1 MKIRLIQLSLMSGLA
16 VFLACE
22 PKQTET
28 STVASPDGIDR
39 TVLPIKHPERVRYSE
54 LDVRNTTPPPKFEVK
69 APKDAPNVVIILM
82 DDMGF
87 AVPETFGGPA
97 YMPTLDRLAK
107 NGLTYNR
114 FHTTA
119 LCTPTR
125 AALLTGYNPHSVN
138 LGIITELAS
147 SYPGYSSIR
156 PQSITPMAEVLR
168 QNGYSTAQFGK
179 SHETP
184 TWEKSSNGPQ
194 DRWPTHS
201 GFEKFYGFL
210 GGITNN
216 WAPVIYDGVT
226 MIETPSYPGYHF
238 TNDMTNQA
246 VSWVNKQQA
255 LQPDKPFFI
264 YYAPG
269 ATRAPHHAPK
279 EYSAK
284 YKGKFDKG
292 WDVLRE
298 ETLERQK
305 KLGIVPANTILP
317 PKPEQIQDWAD
328 LSPVEQKLFAR
339 QMEVFAG
346 FAEHTDHEIGRL
358 IDAIEEMGE
367 LDNTIIFFIAGDNGS
382 SAEGQQTGMFN
393 EWTYFNRVKENVEDM
408 MKLYDEWGTESTIP
422 HMASGWAVATNSPFT
437 WTKQMA
443 SDFGGTRNGMVVH
456 WPKGIKA
463 KGEMRNQF
471 GFVSDVAPT
480 VYEIT
485 GIPSPK
491 MVNGIA
497 QDPIEGTSLAY
508 SFNNGDAPEQHTV
521 QYFEIGGNRAI
532 YQDGW
537 YARTIHMAPF
547 LPEPFNTLQNDVWQ
561 LYNTKEDFSLSNDL
575 SKKEP
580 QKLKDMQAL
589 FMKEAEKYHVLPID
603 DRTVERMIAEVAG
616 RPTVMAPGRTSMTL
630 TKDMKGLGVDVF
642 PNLQN
647 TSYTITAEVE
657 VGPDGNG
664 VLVCQGGRFGG
675 LSFYVKNGKPFFT
688 YNFLGLNS
696 TTISSTQTLAPGKH
710 TLVYDFKYDGGGPG
724 RGGVGTITVDGQKF
738 GEGRIERTQPGI
750 FSVVDLADVGV
761 DLGTV
766 VADYGASS
774 KFNGN
779 IKNVTVQRIAATVPS
794 ETPAIID

>member
-1 MKIRLIQLSLMSGLA
+1 MKIRFNHFLLMSG
-16 VFLACE
+16 FWACMSCGQN
-22 PKQTET
+22 PTEKKSNN
-28 STVASPDGIDR
+28 STEGIDR
-39 TVLPIKHPERVRYSE
+39 TVLPIKEPPRERYTE
-54 LDVRNTTPPPKFEVK
+54 LDVRNTTPPPRFEVK
-69 APKDAPNVVIILM
+69 APKDAPNVVVILM

-97 YMPTLDRLAK
+97 HMPTLDRLAK

-114 FHTTA
+114 FHTTS

-125 AALLTGYNPHSVN
+125 AALLTGYNPHSVG
-138 LGIITELAS
+138 LGIITELATT
-147 SYPGYSSIR
+147 YPGYSSIR
-156 PQSITPMAEVLR
+156 PQSVTPMAEVLR
-168 QNGYSTAQFGK
+168 QNGYNTAQFGK

-194 DRWPTHS
+194 DRWPTSS

-246 VSWVNKQQA
+246 ISWVNKQQS
-255 LQPDKPFFI
+255 LQPDKPFFM
-264 YYAPG
+264 YYAPAG
-269 ATRAPHHAPK
+269 TRAPHHAPK

-292 WDVLRE
+292 WDILRE

-305 KLGIVPANTILP
+305 KLGIIPANTKLA
-317 PKPEQIQDWAD
+317 PKPKEIADWAN
-328 LSPVEQKLFAR
+328 LSPIEQKLFAR

-382 SAEGQQTGMFN
+382 SGEGQQTGMFN
-393 EWTYFNRVKENVEDM
+393 EWTYFNGEKESIDDM

-422 HMASGWAVATNSPFT
+422 HMASGWSVATNSPFT
-437 WTKQMA
+437 WTKQVA
-443 SDFGGTRNGMVVH
+443 SDFGGTRNGLVVH

-463 KGEMRNQF
+463 KGEKRDQF
-471 GFVSDVAPT
+471 GFVIDIAPT
-480 VYEIT
+480 IYEVT

-508 SFNNGDAPEQHTV
+508 SFNTAAAPEQHTV
-521 QYFEIGGNRAI
+521 QYFEMGGNRAI

-537 YARTIHMAPF
+537 YARTIHQAPF
-547 LPEPFNTLQNDVWQ
+547 LPGPYNTLQNDVWE
-561 LYNTKEDFSLSNDL
+561 LFNTKEDFSLSNDL
-575 SKKEP
+575 SKKDP
-580 QKLKDMQAL
+580 KRLKDMQAL
-589 FMKEAEKYHVLPID
+589 FMKEAEKYHALPID
-603 DRTVERMIAEVAG
+603 DRRLERMIAEMAG
-616 RPTVMAPGRTSMTL
+616 RPTVLGSRTSMTL

-642 PNLQN
+642 ISLPN
-647 TSYTITAEVE
+647 TSYTITSEVE
-657 VGPDGNG
+657 AGPNVNG
-664 VLVCQGGRFGG
+664 VMVCQGGRFGG
-675 LSFYVKNGKPFFT
+675 LSFYIKNGKPAFT
-688 YNFLGLNS
+688 YNLFGLNS
-696 TTISSTQTLAPGKH
+696 TTITADQPLPPGKH
-710 TLVYDFKYDGGGPG
+710 TLVFDFKYDGGGLG
-724 RGGVGTITVDGQKF
+724 RGGIGTILIDGQKA
-738 GEGRIERTQPGI
+738 GEGRIERTQPGV
-750 FSVVDLADVGV
+750 FGVVDLADVGV
-761 DLGTV
+761 DLGTP
-766 VADYGASS
+766 VADYGPSS
-774 KFNGN
+774 KFTGE
-779 IKNVTVQRIAATVPS
+779 IKKVTVQRNGENAKGG
-794 ETPAIID
+794 TPPPVID

>member
-1 MKIRLIQLSLMSGLA
+1 MKIRFNQFFLLSGFLVCMSCGQN
-16 VFLACE
+16 
-22 PKQTET
+22 PTDSKSIKGTE
-28 STVASPDGIDR
+28 GIDR
-39 TVLPIKHPERVRYSE
+39 TVLPIKEPLRERFKE
-54 LDVRNTTPPPKFEVK
+54 LDVRNTTPPPRFEVN
-69 APKDAPNVVIILM
+69 APKDAPNVVVILM

-87 AVPETFGGPA
+87 AVPETFGGSA
-97 YMPTLDRLAK
+97 HMPTLDRLAK
-107 NGLTYNR
+107 NGLSYNR

-138 LGIITELAS
+138 LGIITELAT
-147 SYPGYSSIR
+147 SYPGYTSIR

-216 WAPVIYDGVT
+216 WAPLIYDGVT
-226 MIETPSYPGYHF
+226 MIETPNYPGYHF
-238 TNDMTNQA
+238 TTDMTNQA

-255 LQPDKPFFI
+255 LQPDKPFFM

-269 ATRAPHHAPK
+269 ATRAPHQAPK

-305 KLGIVPANTILP
+305 KLGVIPANTKLP
-317 PKPEQIQDWAD
+317 PKPKEIKDWAN

-358 IDAIEEMGE
+358 VDALEEMGE

-393 EWTYFNRVKENVEDM
+393 EWTYFNREKESVDDM

-422 HMASGWAVATNSPFT
+422 HMASGWAVATNCPFT
-437 WTKQMA
+437 WTKQVA

-463 KGEMRNQF
+463 KGEMRSQF
-471 GFVSDVAPT
+471 GFVNDVAPT
-480 VYEIT
+480 IYEVT
-485 GIPSPK
+485 GIPAPK

-508 SFNNGDAPEQHTV
+508 SFNNGSAPEKHTV

-537 YARTIHMAPF
+537 YARTIHQAPY
-547 LPEPFNTLQNDVWQ
+547 LPQPFNTLQNDVWE

-580 QKLKDMQAL
+580 QKLKEMQAL
-589 FMKEAEKYHVLPID
+589 FMTEAEKYHVLPID

-616 RPTVMAPGRTSMTL
+616 RPNLMAGRTSMTL

-642 PNLQN
+642 PNIQN
-647 TSYTITAEVE
+647 TSYTITSEIEA
-657 VGPDGNG
+657 GPGVNG
-664 VLVCQGGRFGG
+664 VMVCQGGRFGG
-675 LSFYVKNGKPFFT
+675 LSFYIKNGKPSFT
-688 YNFLGLNS
+688 YNLFGLKS
-696 TTISSTQTLAPGKH
+696 TTITSSQPLPPGKH
-710 TLVYDFKYDGGGPG
+710 TLVFDFKYDGGGPG
-724 RGGVGTITVDGQKF
+724 RGGIGTILIDGQKAV
-738 GEGRIERTQPGI
+738 EGRIERTQPGV
-750 FSVVDLADVGV
+750 FGVVDLADVSV
-761 DLGTV
+761 DLGTP
-766 VADYGASS
+766 VADYGPSS
-774 KFNGN
+774 RFSGEIKRVTIQRNGEN
-779 IKNVTVQRIAATVPS
+779 AKGGPP
-794 ETPAIID
+794 TPVVD

>member
-1 MKIRLIQLSLMSGLA
+1 MKKRLTQIFLLPGLLLYMSCGQKPA
-16 VFLACE
+16 
-22 PKQTET
+22 ET
-28 STVASPDGIDR
+28 NSNPGVDGIDR
-39 TVLPIKHPERVRYSE
+39 TVLPIKEPLRERFKE
-54 LDVRNTTPPPKFEVK
+54 LDVRNTTPPPRFEVK
-69 APKDAPNVVIILM
+69 APKDAPNVVVILM

-87 AVPETFGGPA
+87 GVPETFGGPA
-97 YMPTLDRLAK
+97 HMPTLDRLSK
-107 NGLTYNR
+107 NGLSYNR

-138 LGIITELAS
+138 LGIITELAT
-147 SYPGYSSIR
+147 SYPGYTSVR

-216 WAPVIYDGVT
+216 WAPLIYDGVT
-226 MIETPSYPGYHF
+226 MIETPNYPGYHF
-238 TNDMTNQA
+238 TTDMTNQA

-255 LQPDKPFFI
+255 LQPEKPFFM

-269 ATRAPHHAPK
+269 ATRAPHQAPK

-305 KLGIVPANTILP
+305 KLGIIPANTKLP
-317 PKPEQIQDWAD
+317 PKPKEIKDWANLTPD
-328 LSPVEQKLFAR
+328 EQKLFAR

-358 IDAIEEMGE
+358 VDALEEMGE

-393 EWTYFNRVKENVEDM
+393 EWTYFNREKENIEDM

-422 HMASGWAVATNSPFT
+422 HMASGWAVATNCPFT
-437 WTKQMA
+437 WTKQVA

-456 WPKGIKA
+456 WPNGIKA
-463 KGEMRNQF
+463 RGEMRSQF

-480 VYEIT
+480 IYEVS

-508 SFNNGDAPEQHTV
+508 SFDNGAAPEQHTV

-537 YARTIHMAPF
+537 YARTIHQAPY
-547 LPEPFNTLQNDVWQ
+547 LPQPFNTLQNDVWE
-561 LYNTKEDFSLSNDL
+561 LFNTKEDFSLSNDL

-580 QKLKDMQAL
+580 EKLKEMQAL
-589 FMKEAEKYHVLPID
+589 FMKEGEKYHVLPID

-616 RPTVMAPGRTSMTL
+616 RPNMMAGRTSMTL

-642 PNLQN
+642 ISLQN
-647 TSYTITAEVE
+647 TSYTITSEVE
-657 VGPDGNG
+657 VGPNAGG
-664 VLVCQGGRFGG
+664 VMVCQGGRFGG
-675 LSFYVKNGKPFFT
+675 LSFYIKNGKPSFT
-688 YNFLGLNS
+688 YNLFGLKS
-696 TTISSTQTLAPGKH
+696 TTITAANALTPGKH
-710 TLVYDFKYDGGGPG
+710 MLVFDFKYDGGGLG
-724 RGGVGTITVDGQKF
+724 RGGIGTILIDGQKA
-738 GEGRIERTQPGI
+738 GEGRIERTQPGV
-750 FSVVDLADVGV
+750 FGVVDLADVSV
-761 DLGTV
+761 DLGTP
-766 VADYGASS
+766 VADYGPSS
-774 KFNGN
+774 RFSGE
-779 IKNVTVQRIAATVPS
+779 IKKVTVQRNG
-794 ETPAIID
+794 ETAKGGTPTPVVD

>member
-1 MKIRLIQLSLMSGLA
+1 MRNRIIQFFMLTGFSAM
-16 VFLACE
+16 LACE
-22 PKQTET
+22 QKPAET
-28 STVASPDGIDR
+28 TATAASSDGIDR
-39 TVLPIKHPERVRYSE
+39 TVLPIKQPPRQRFSE
-54 LDVRNTTPPPKFEVK
+54 LDVRNTTPPPRFEVH
-69 APKDAPNVVIILM
+69 APKDAPNVVVILL

-97 YMPTLDRLAK
+97 HMPTLDRLAK

-125 AALLTGYNPHSVN
+125 AALLTGYNSHSVN
-138 LGIITELAS
+138 LGIITELATT
-147 SYPGYSSIR
+147 YPGYTSIR

-216 WAPVIYDGVT
+216 WAPLIYDGVT
-226 MIETPSYPGYHF
+226 MIETPNYPGYHF

-246 VSWVNKQQA
+246 VSWVQKQQA

-279 EYSAK
+279 EYSEK

-305 KLGIVPANTILP
+305 KLGIVPANTVLP
-317 PKPEQIQDWAD
+317 PKPKEIPDWD
-328 LSPVEQKLFAR
+328 SHSPLEKKLFAR

-358 IDAIEEMGE
+358 IEAIEEMGE

-408 MKLYDEWGTESTIP
+408 MKLYDEWGTESTNP
-422 HMASGWAVATNSPFT
+422 HMAAGWAVATNTPFT

-443 SDFGGTRNGMVVH
+443 SDFGGTRNGLVIH

-463 KGEMRNQF
+463 KGEIRNQF
-471 GFVSDVAPT
+471 GFVSDIAPT
-480 VYEIT
+480 VYEVT
-485 GIPSPK
+485 GIPAPK
-491 MVNGIA
+491 MVNGIE

-508 SFNNGDAPEQHTV
+508 SFDKADAPEQHTV

-537 YARTIHMAPF
+537 YARTIHLAPY
-547 LPEPFNTLQNDVWQ
+547 LPEPYNSLQNDVWE

-575 SKKEP
+575 SKNDPER
-580 QKLKDMQAL
+580 LKAMQDL
-589 FMKEAEKYHVLPID
+589 FMNEAEKYHVLPID
-603 DRTVERMIAEVAG
+603 DRSVERMIAEVAG
-616 RPTVMAPGRTSMTL
+616 RPTLMAGRNAMTL
-630 TKDMKGLGVDVF
+630 TKDMKGMGVDVF

-647 TSYTITAEVE
+647 TSYTITADLEL
-657 VGPDGNG
+657 GPNGNG
-664 VLVCQGGRFGG
+664 VIVCQGGRFGG
-675 LSFYVKNGKPFFT
+675 LSLYVKNGKPAFT

-696 TTISSTQTLAPGKH
+696 TTIASTQSLAPGKH

-724 RGGVGTITVDGQKF
+724 RGGVGTISIDGQKVA
-738 GEGRIERTQPGI
+738 EGRIERTQPGI
-750 FSVVDLADVGV
+750 FSVVDLADVGI
-761 DLGTV
+761 DLGTA
-766 VADYGASS
+766 VADYGPSS

-779 IKNVTVQRIAATVPS
+779 IKKVVVQRNAANPPS
-794 ETPAIID
+794 ETPAVVD

>member
-1 MKIRLIQLSLMSGLA
+1 MKKRFIQLSMLS
-16 VFLACE
+16 VFLVFMSCE
-22 PKQTET
+22 TKQSET
-28 STVASPDGIDR
+28 PLNNSGEGIDR
-39 TVLPIKHPERVRYSE
+39 TVLPIKQPPRQRFSE
-54 LDVRNTTPPPKFEVK
+54 LDVRNTTPPPRFEVK
-69 APKDAPNVVIILM
+69 APKDAPNVVVILM

-87 AVPETFGGPA
+87 AVPETFGGVA
-97 YMPTLDRLAK
+97 HMPTLDRLAK

-138 LGIITELAS
+138 LGIITELAT
-147 SYPGYSSIR
+147 SYPGYTSVR

-216 WAPVIYDGVT
+216 WAPLIYDGVT
-226 MIETPSYPGYHF
+226 MIETPNYPGYHF

-255 LQPDKPFFI
+255 LQPDKPFFM

-279 EYSAK
+279 EFSEK
-284 YKGKFDKG
+284 YKGKFDQG

-298 ETLERQK
+298 ETLARQK
-305 KLGIVPANTILP
+305 KLGIIPENTQLA
-317 PKPEQIQDWAD
+317 PKPKEIKDWD
-328 LSPVEQKLFAR
+328 SHSPIEKKLFAR

-346 FAEHTDHEIGRL
+346 FAEHTDYEIGRL
-358 IDAIEEMGE
+358 IDALEEMGE

-393 EWTYFNRVKENVEDM
+393 EWTYFNRVKENVDDM
-408 MKLYDEWGTESTIP
+408 MKYYDEWGTESTIP
-422 HMASGWAVATNSPFT
+422 HMAAGWAVATNSPFT
-437 WTKQMA
+437 WTKQVA
-443 SDFGGTRNGMVVH
+443 SDFGGARNGMVVH

-463 KGEMRNQF
+463 KAEMRSQF
-471 GFVSDVAPT
+471 GFVNDIAPT
-480 VYEIT
+480 IYEVT
-485 GIPSPK
+485 GIPAPK

-508 SFNNGDAPEQHTV
+508 SFNNGAAPEQHTV

-537 YARTIHMAPF
+537 YARTIHQAPY
-547 LPEPFNTLQNDVWQ
+547 LPEPFNTLENDVWE

-616 RPTVMAPGRTSMTL
+616 RPSLMAAGRTSMTL

-642 PNLQN
+642 PSLQN
-647 TSYTITAEVE
+647 TSYTITAEVAI
-657 VGPDGNG
+657 GPYGNG

-675 LSFYVKNGKPFFT
+675 LSFYVKSGMPCFT
-688 YNFLGLNS
+688 YNFLGLNA
-696 TTISSTQTLAPGKH
+696 TTIASTQVLSPGKH

-724 RGGVGTITVDGQKF
+724 RGGIGTISVDGKKVV
-738 GEGRIERTQPGI
+738 EGRLERTQPGI

-761 DLGTV
+761 DLGTAV
-766 VADYGASS
+766 VNYGPTS
-774 KFNGN
+774 KFNGS
-779 IKNVTVQRIAATVPS
+779 IKSVTVQRNPANVPS
-794 ETPAIID
+794 GTPAVID

>member
-1 MKIRLIQLSLMSGLA
+1 MKYSIIHILAFAGLLIHISCQMQPNPAS
-16 VFLACE
+16 
-22 PKQTET
+22 T
-28 STVASPDGIDR
+28 SSEADGIDR
-39 TVLPIKHPERVRYSE
+39 TVLPIKEPPRPRFKE
-54 LDVRNTTPPPKFEVK
+54 LDVRNATPPPRFEVK
-69 APKDAPNVVIILM
+69 APKDAPNVVVILM

-87 AVPETFGGPA
+87 AVPEAFGGPVH
-97 YMPTLDRLAK
+97 MPTLDRLAK

-125 AALLTGYNPHSVN
+125 AALLTGYNPHSAN
-138 LGIITELAS
+138 LGIITELATTF
-147 SYPGYSSIR
+147 PGYTSVR

-216 WAPVIYDGVT
+216 WAPVIYDGAT
-226 MIETPSYPGYHF
+226 MIETPNYPGYHF

-246 VSWVNKQQA
+246 VSWVQKQQA
-255 LQPDKPFFI
+255 LQPDKPFFM

-284 YKGKFDKG
+284 YKGKFDEG

-298 ETLERQK
+298 KTLERQK
-305 KLGIVPANTILP
+305 QLGIVPQNTKLAAK
-317 PKPEQIQDWAD
+317 PKEITNWNDHSD
-328 LSPVEQKLFAR
+328 IEKKLFAR

-358 IDAIEEMGE
+358 IDAIEETGE

-382 SAEGQQTGMFN
+382 SAEGQQAGIFN
-393 EWTYFNRVKENVEDM
+393 EWTYFNRVKETVDDM
-408 MKLYDEWGTESTIP
+408 MKYYDEWGTESTLP
-422 HMASGWAVATNSPFT
+422 HMASGWAVATNSPFS

-443 SDFGGTRNGMVVH
+443 SDFGGTRNGLVVH

-463 KGEMRNQF
+463 KGEMRSQF
-471 GFVSDVAPT
+471 GFVIDVAPT
-480 VYEIT
+480 VYEVS
-485 GIPSPK
+485 GIPAPK
-491 MVNGIA
+491 MVNGIP

-508 SFNNGDAPEQHTV
+508 SFNQADAPEQHTV

-537 YARTIHMAPF
+537 YARTVHLAPY
-547 LPEPFNTLQNDVWQ
+547 LPEPYNTLQNDVWE

-575 SKKEP
+575 SKKDP
-580 QKLKDMQAL
+580 KKLKEMQDL

-603 DRTVERMIAEVAG
+603 DRSVERMIAEVAG
-616 RPTVMAPGRTSMTL
+616 RPTLMAGRTSMKL
-630 TKDMKGLGVDVF
+630 TSDMKGLGVDVF

-647 TSYTITAEVE
+647 TSYTITGELE
-657 VGPDGNG
+657 IGPNPNG

-675 LSFYVKNGKPFFT
+675 LSFYVKNGKPCFT
-688 YNFLGLNS
+688 YNFVGLNS
-696 TTISSTQTLAPGKH
+696 TTIASNVALSPGKH
-710 TLVYDFKYDGGGPG
+710 TLVFDFKYDGGGPG
-724 RGGVGTITVDGQKF
+724 RGGTGTISVDGKVV

-761 DLGTV
+761 DLGTA
-766 VADYGASS
+766 VADYGSSS
-774 KFNGN
+774 KFSGTIRSVN
-779 IKNVTVQRIAATVPS
+779 VQRNQVPPPS
-794 ETPAIID
+794 GTPSLID